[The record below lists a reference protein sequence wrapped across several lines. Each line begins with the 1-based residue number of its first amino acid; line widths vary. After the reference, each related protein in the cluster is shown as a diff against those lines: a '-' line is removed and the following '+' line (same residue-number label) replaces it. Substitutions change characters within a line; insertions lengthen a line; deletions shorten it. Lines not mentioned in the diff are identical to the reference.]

1 MHEFENSWL
10 LSREKID
17 SISRNK
23 KAIKKI
29 NGFTSMSKNLNI
41 IDLGCGTGSNFRYL
55 NPKIVKKQSCKMVDI
70 SHRLRLYQLNWLTI

>member
-29 NGFTSMSKNLNI
+29 NEYTSISKNLNVI
-41 IDLGCGTGSNFRYL
+41 GKND
-55 NPKIVKKQSCKMVDI
+55 PKFKQ
-70 SHRLRLYQLNWLTI
+70 